1 MYKNLIYFYTFY
13 LKIMKNFLYF
23 LLPTILFINSC
34 SKKLDPFLIT
44 EQSVG
49 LLTDSTLV
57 KDLKL
62 VFPNDSLNQFIGGDE
77 FLGKSNIIKIFEKK
91 TQKLLL
97 ELTPKEPLDSLSTI
111 QNIRIIDNRYKTGK
125 AIDKFCDFGCL
136 SSKHK
141 ISSIQNTLRNIIVS
155 IDEIN
160 AYFTIDKKELPENLR
175 YNMSLKIDKVSIPQ
189 SAKIKDF
196 FIQWY

>member
-1 MYKNLIYFYTFY
+1 
-13 LKIMKNFLYF
+13 MKNFLYF

-175 YNMSLKIDKVSIPQ
+175 YNMSLNIDKVSIPQ